1 MKLVGLLVIF
11 LALFAVSPALGS
23 TGASSIIAAQLEAE
37 GDRLGADRANLDEAL
52 ARYDRAIALEEP
64 SARRLFRRSELRLAA
79 GDRRGAISDLT
90 WALARPDADR
100 EAVLALRCRAKRLV
114 GDRVGALA
122 DCREAQRLN
131 AGDPIANGERAEIE
145 LVIGNFGSAWQFATT
160 AREMDSQTTRYDAL
174 RCRIAGQMQSQ
185 EKMAQSCPR
194 ARQIGVDER

>member
-1 MKLVGLLVIF
+1 MKHVLAVLIALL
-11 LALFAVSPALGS
+11 AVSPAHGS
-23 TGASSIIAAQLEAE
+23 TGASSIIAAQLVAE
-37 GDRLGADRANLDEAL
+37 GDRLSADRANLDEAL

-90 WALARPDADR
+90 WALARQDADR